1 MKYSFFAVLVAGIC
15 ALTITPD
22 LHAQEAEAE
31 AESEAVADVQ
41 VVEAMIFRAD
51 ASDPSV
57 LNVEIGGSGDELTAA
72 LTVPSAPGFRMEMD
86 NFSVGENALTFS
98 FLEPGGTTIGC
109 ELMRLEDDS
118 FRGDCDAGGVPLE
131 MTIGAFEE

>member
-1 MKYSFFAVLVAGIC
+1 MKHSSFALLAAGVC
-15 ALTITPD
+15 LLAASPD
-22 LHAQEAEAE
+22 AFAQEAEAE
-31 AESEAVADVQ
+31 AEAEVQ

-51 ASDPSV
+51 GSEPSV
-57 LNVEIGGSGDELTAA
+57 LAVEIGGSGDEMTAA

-86 NFSVGENALTFS
+86 NFSVGEGGLTFS

-118 FRGDCDAGGVPLE
+118 FRGDCDAAGVPLE
-131 MTIGAFEE
+131 MSIEAFEE